1 MRSAFS
7 IAAITA
13 ALRDTV
19 RRFPVETIVAL
30 LGTAVALV
38 FVHAEDTPFVEQY
51 ERYVLASIFTAP
63 MLLAVQLAIS
73 IMREIDAIS
82 AAAAGIARA
91 VASALAVVIVMSI
104 DTASEATVI
113 QILTLGIASHAMTAL
128 ATFRRGA
135 LATWNFNRALFLRLC
150 LALVFTGV
158 LTGGLMT
165 AVGALDVLFGVD
177 VKPEYYATI
186 ATLTLGIFNTIFVL
200 AGIPTADEE
209 QRSDLP
215 RSLRW
220 FVQFVLIP
228 LVGVFLVILYAYG
241 IKVVFFSELKGA
253 VANYILSMGV
263 ASLLA
268 WVLAWPMRDDPEHR
282 FVGFYM
288 RWLGV
293 VMIPMAALLVMAI
306 TVRIMEYGV
315 TPPRFAVASL
325 TSFFVIVVG
334 YLTVRR
340 RPDLRMIP
348 LVLCVIGVLT
358 ALGPLGSVSV
368 TLRNQASRANG
379 LLTSENV
386 WDGQRVDATKF
397 NQLPDIKRR
406 VWFDAIDAMNSV
418 DTLASQAYVHALGLA
433 IRQGMNS
440 RYWMS
445 VVGMNR
451 PDKALTYYQWMNFDA
466 PTNDPNGLVPGGAT
480 KIFAC
485 DLPPAKRT
493 TFGTWKISSTKG
505 GLTFLISD
513 VDDTTVDTLDVRRLV
528 GARNGHTN
536 SPLADRQV
544 TSSSGRFTYVPMH
557 GYISITDSVAVAVS
571 LKGLMIVR

>member
-7 IAAITA
+7 ISAITA
-13 ALRDTV
+13 ALRDTI
-19 RRFPVETIVAL
+19 RRFPTETIVAL
-30 LGTAVALV
+30 LGTVVALV
-38 FVHAEDTPFVEQY
+38 FVHAEHTTFVDAHA
-51 ERYVLASIFTAP
+51 RYFLACIFTAP

-73 IMREIDAIS
+73 IMREIDGIS
-82 AAAAGIARA
+82 AAVAGVARA
-91 VASALAVVIVMSI
+91 VATALAVVIVMSI
-104 DTASEATVI
+104 DTASEATGI

-135 LATWNFNRALFLRLC
+135 LATWNFNRALLLRMC

-177 VKPEYYATI
+177 VRSEYYATI
-186 ATLTLGIFNTIFVL
+186 ATLSLGIFNTMFVL
-200 AGIPTADEE
+200 AGIPTADEV

-241 IKVVFFSELKGA
+241 FKVVFFSELKGA

-293 VMIPMAALLVMAI
+293 VMIPMAALLVVAI

-358 ALGPLGSVSV
+358 ALGPIGSVSV
-368 TLRNQASRANG
+368 TLRNQASRATGVLTANG
-379 LLTSENV
+379 V
-386 WDGQRVDATKF
+386 WDGQRADTTKFSSLPNETRRAWYDAVYAMADVDTMAARQYLRALALDVREDAT
-397 NQLPDIKRR
+397 LPYRFDI
-406 VWFDAIDAMNSV
+406 
-418 DTLASQAYVHALGLA
+418 
-433 IRQGMNS
+433 
-440 RYWMS
+440 
-445 VVGMNR
+445 VGMQPVNGR
-451 PDKALTYYQWMNFDA
+451 RTAWQNVEFMVPEHDTAGLSISEATRSFAVKLA
-466 PTNDPNGLVPGGAT
+466 PPTEGS
-480 KIFAC
+480 
-485 DLPPAKRT
+485 
-493 TFGTWKISSTKG
+493 FGTWKVGSTSNPG
-505 GLTFLISD
+505 IFTIRDASGAPI
-513 VDDTTVDTLDVRRLV
+513 DTLDVKALLQRL
-528 GARNGHTN
+528 NGIPDA
-536 SPLADRQV
+536 PLADRQV
-544 TSSSGRFTYVPMH
+544 PSRSGRFVFVPIV
-557 GYISITDSVAVAVS
+557 GYGSLQQGLVEYVS
-571 LKGLMIVR
+571 LQGLMIVR